1 MYAGRVSTT
10 LPGQATSLWMD
21 TTPETDYPKL
31 SEDLTVDVAVI
42 GGGISGLCTALVL
55 ARAGKSV
62 AVLEADR
69 IGTAT
74 TGHTTGKVTAL
85 QQLTYTTIAAKHG
98 EAGAKAYGEANLAGL
113 KTVGELIEHY
123 GIDCDAEFLTNYTY
137 ATSREALGDL
147 KDEADLMKRIGLPA
161 SLITEP
167 PLPFKTVG
175 AVALADQL
183 AVHARKLLIGM
194 ARAITEEGGRV
205 FEQTRVD
212 GADDATKEKPASV
225 RADGGTITAIDVV
238 IATGAPTIDKGFF
251 FTRNHPYRSYLIAVR
266 LNGELPDG
274 MFISAED
281 SLHSIM
287 PITVDGTEY
296 LLVGGEGHR
305 ASEPGN
311 VKQRYQNLERF
322 AREHFDVLSVDYR
335 WSTQD
340 GKPVDEMP
348 FVGHASPRAKHLWVI
363 TGLRKWGLSGG
374 PAGALILKD
383 AILGQPNPW
392 VKFYS
397 PNRIKPLAGAS
408 KFLNENMQTGLLYMK
423 QRLQRGGSLADLAVG
438 EGAVIRRDGERVAVY
453 KDDDGELHGVSA
465 VCTHLQC
472 LVEFN
477 DGDKTWDCPC
487 HGSRFGTDGA
497 VLQGP
502 AKQPLAKK
510 DLKA

>member
-1 MYAGRVSTT
+1 MYAGRVSSA
-10 LPGQATSLWMD
+10 LPGQPVSLWMD

-42 GGGISGLCTALVL
+42 GGGISGLITALVL

-74 TGHTTGKVTAL
+74 TGHTTGKVSVL
-85 QQLTYTTIAAKHG
+85 QQITYTTLASKHG
-98 EAGAKAYGEANLAGL
+98 EAGAKAYGEANQAGL
-113 KTVGELIEHY
+113 KTVKELIERY
-123 GIDCDAEFLTNYTY
+123 GIDCDAASHANYTY
-137 ATSREALGDL
+137 ATERDSLGTL

-161 SLITEP
+161 SLVTNV

-175 AVALADQL
+175 AVTLPDQL
-183 AVHARKLLIGM
+183 ALHSRKLLIGL

-205 FEQTRVD
+205 FEQTRVT
-212 GADDATKEKPASV
+212 GADDASKDKPASV
-225 RADGGTITAIDVV
+225 RADGGTITATDVV
-238 IATGAPTIDKGFF
+238 IATNAPTIDKGFY
-251 FTRNHPYRSYLIAVR
+251 FTRNHPTRSYLIAVR

-274 MFISAED
+274 MYINAD
-281 SLHSIM
+281 QPTGSLM

-296 LLVGGEGHR
+296 LLVGGEGHEAEAR
-305 ASEPGN
+305 SD
-311 VKQRYQNLERF
+311 VRQRYQRLERF

-340 GKPVDEMP
+340 SKTIDEMP
-348 FVGHASPRAKHLWVI
+348 YVGPAGPRSKHLWMI
-363 TGLRKWGLSGG
+363 TGLRKWGLAGG

-392 VKFYS
+392 ARYYS
-397 PNRIKPLAGAS
+397 PNRFKPLAGAG
-408 KFLNENMQTGLLYMK
+408 KFLNENMQTGLLYVK
-423 QRLQRGGSLADLAVG
+423 QRLQGGGSLADLAAG
-438 EGAVIRRDGERVAVY
+438 DGMVIRQDGERVAVF
-453 KDDDGELHGVSA
+453 KDDEGELQAVSA

-477 DGDKTWDCPC
+477 DGDRTWDCPC
-487 HGSRFGTDGA
+487 HGSRFATDGS

-502 AKQPLAKK
+502 AKQPLPKK
-510 DLKA
+510 QVKA